1 MLSSR
6 AFRVHLPKNDSLI
19 EEMLP
24 VKFLLVRQGD
34 TSAKLR
40 LRVAGTSWYTRQR
53 IARSKR

>member
-40 LRVAGTSWYTRQR
+40 LRVAGTS
-53 IARSKR
+53 